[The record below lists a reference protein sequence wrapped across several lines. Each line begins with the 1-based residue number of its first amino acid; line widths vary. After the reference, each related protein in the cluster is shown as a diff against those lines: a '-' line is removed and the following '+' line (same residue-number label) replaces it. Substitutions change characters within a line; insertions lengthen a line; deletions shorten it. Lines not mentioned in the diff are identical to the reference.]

1 MLHQHP
7 TKEKIMIKRLKLER
21 LIFLICLII
30 CLLVLVISGLDA
42 EAMQAEIEELQY
54 QNSRQAAQL
63 RDKDYQIEILEIILK
78 NQEQDASE
86 PLLYE
91 PEYIGEFEI
100 TYYTAGPESTGK
112 TPDHPAYGITRSG
125 TVVEEGRTIATDW
138 DVLPPGTK
146 VYIDGI
152 GERIVEDTG
161 GAIVDKCIDV
171 YVERLEDIP
180 SVGRHKAGVYILN

>member
-1 MLHQHP
+1 
-7 TKEKIMIKRLKLER
+7 MIKKLKIER

-30 CLLVLVISGLDA
+30 CLLTLVISGLDA
-42 EAMQAEIEELQY
+42 EAMQTEIDELQY
-54 QNSRQAAQL
+54 QNNRQAAQL
-63 RDKDYQIEILEIILK
+63 LDRQAEIEMLEAVIK
-78 NQEQDASE
+78 NREQDASKIMD
-86 PLLYE
+86 E

-171 YVERLEDIP
+171 YVEDLE
-180 SVGRHKAGVYILN
+180 VALQGGRHKADVWIVEEAQDED

>member
-1 MLHQHP
+1 MIRKL
-7 TKEKIMIKRLKLER
+7 KIER
-21 LIFLICLII
+21 AIFLVCLII
-30 CLLVLVISGLDA
+30 CLLVLIASGLDA
-42 EAMQAEIEELQY
+42 KTMQAEIDELRY
-54 QNSRQAAQL
+54 QNNRQAAQL
-63 RDKDYQIEILEIILK
+63 LDRQAEIEILEAVIK
-78 NQEQDASE
+78 NREQDASKIMD
-86 PLLYE
+86 E
-91 PEYIGEFEI
+91 PEYVGTFEI

-171 YVERLEDIP
+171 YVEDVDVALQG
-180 SVGRHKAGVYILN
+180 GRHKADVWIVKEKKQ

>member
-1 MLHQHP
+1 
-7 TKEKIMIKRLKLER
+7 MIKRLKLER

-30 CLLVLVISGLDA
+30 CLLTLVISGLDE
-42 EAMQAEIEELQY
+42 EAMQTEIEELQY

-180 SVGRHKAGVYILN
+180 SIGRHKADVWLIERR

>member
-1 MLHQHP
+1 
-7 TKEKIMIKRLKLER
+7 MIKRLKLER

-30 CLLVLVISGLDA
+30 CLLTLVISGLDA
-42 EAMQAEIEELQY
+42 EAMQTEIEELQY

-180 SVGRHKAGVYILN
+180 SIGRHKADVWLIEGR

>member
-1 MLHQHP
+1 
-7 TKEKIMIKRLKLER
+7 MIKKLKLER
-21 LIFLICLII
+21 TIFLICLII
-30 CLLVLVISGLDA
+30 CLLTLIISGLQA
-42 EAMQAEIEELQY
+42 KAMQAEIDELQY

-63 RDKDYQIEILEIILK
+63 LDRQAEIEMLEAVIK
-78 NQEQDASE
+78 NREQDASE
-86 PLLYE
+86 PMATE

-171 YVERLEDIP
+171 YVEDLE
-180 SVGRHKAGVYILN
+180 VALQGGRHKADVWIVKEKKQ

>member
-1 MLHQHP
+1 MIRKL
-7 TKEKIMIKRLKLER
+7 KIER
-21 LIFLICLII
+21 LIFIVCLIA
-30 CLLVLVISGLDA
+30 CLLTIIISGLQA
-42 EAMQAEIEELQY
+42 KAMQTEIEELQY

-152 GERIVEDTG
+152 GERFVEDTG

-180 SVGRHKAGVYILN
+180 SIGRHKADVWIVKEKKQ

>member
-1 MLHQHP
+1 
-7 TKEKIMIKRLKLER
+7 MIKRLKLER

-30 CLLVLVISGLDA
+30 CLLTLVISGLDE
-42 EAMQAEIEELQY
+42 EAMQTEIEELQY

-180 SVGRHKAGVYILN
+180 SIGRHKADVWLIEGR

>member
-1 MLHQHP
+1 MIRKL
-7 TKEKIMIKRLKLER
+7 KIER
-21 LIFLICLII
+21 LIFIVCLIA
-30 CLLVLVISGLDA
+30 CLLTIIISGLQA
-42 EAMQAEIEELQY
+42 KAMQTEIEELQY

-63 RDKDYQIEILEIILK
+63 RDKDYQIEVLEIILE
-78 NQEQDASE
+78 NQKQDASE
-86 PLLYE
+86 PLLYNSE
-91 PEYIGEFEI
+91 PDKEYIGEFEI

-112 TPDHPAYGITRSG
+112 SPGHPAYGITRSG

-180 SVGRHKAGVYILN
+180 SIGRHKADVWLIEGR

>member
-1 MLHQHP
+1 M
-7 TKEKIMIKRLKLER
+7 MIKKLKLER

-30 CLLVLVISGLDA
+30 CLLVLVASGLDA
-42 EAMQAEIEELQY
+42 KTMQAEIDELQY
-54 QNSRQAAQL
+54 QNSRQAARL
-63 RDKDYQIEILEIILK
+63 LDKQAEIEVLEIILENK
-78 NQEQDASE
+78 EK
-86 PLLYE
+86 
-91 PEYIGEFEI
+91 PEYVGEFEI

-171 YVERLEDIP
+171 YVEDLE
-180 SVGRHKAGVYILN
+180 VALQGGRHKADVWIVKEKKQ